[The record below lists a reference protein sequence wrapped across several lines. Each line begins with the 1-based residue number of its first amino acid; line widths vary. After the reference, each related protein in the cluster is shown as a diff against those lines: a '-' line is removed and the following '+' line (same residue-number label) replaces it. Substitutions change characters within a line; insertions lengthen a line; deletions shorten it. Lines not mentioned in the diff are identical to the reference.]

1 MALPDAAR
9 VHSLTG
15 CSQQHLYSCARN
27 HYAASCCI
35 QNQDCQILLQ
45 IWALQSGTLLHVG
58 SKTNRATVAFQ
69 AEIEAILDSLP
80 ERLPAAPV
88 IADNG
93 NAQ

>member
-1 MALPDAAR
+1 MFGFIAFETQ
-9 VHSLTG
+9 VVT
-15 CSQQHLYSCARN
+15 
-27 HYAASCCI
+27 
-35 QNQDCQILLQ
+35 ILVQ